1 MSTIFS
7 HPAVPVAMALALGQ
21 KRIPRSLLVI
31 GAFCAILPDFDS
43 IGFAFGIPYES
54 QFGHRGFTHSVF
66 FAVLIAA
73 FFAWRNKEF
82 TVDGAAV
89 KRHIVFAFLFISMVS
104 HPLLDALT
112 DGGEGVA
119 IWWPFS
125 KERFF
130 FDDTPLPVCPI
141 GQNFFSAAGYAA
153 LRSELTL
160 IWLPALS
167 LGLGGFIVR
176 KISGRFTRTGRA

>member
-7 HPAVPVAMALALGQ
+7 HPAVPVAIGLALGQ
-21 KRIPRSLLVI
+21 KTIPRNLLFI

-43 IGFAFGIPYES
+43 ISFAFGIPYES

-66 FAVLIAA
+66 FAAAVAA
-73 FFAWRNKEF
+73 FFAWRNSEF
-82 TVDGAAV
+82 KVDGAAV
-89 KRHIVFAFLFISMVS
+89 KRAIVFPFIFLSTVS

-125 KERFF
+125 AARFF
-130 FDDTPLPVCPI
+130 FDDAPLPVCPI
-141 GQNFFSAAGYAA
+141 GQHFFSAAGYAA
-153 LRSELTL
+153 LKAELTL
-160 IWLPALS
+160 IWLPALL
-167 LGLGGFIVR
+167 LGIAGFIVR
-176 KISGRFTRTGRA
+176 KVWGRFTRTGGA

>member
-1 MSTIFS
+1 M
-7 HPAVPVAMALALGQ
+7 
-21 KRIPRSLLVI
+21 KRWV
-31 GAFCAILPDFDS
+31 
-43 IGFAFGIPYES
+43 
-54 QFGHRGFTHSVF
+54 VF
-66 FAVLIAA
+66 PFI
-73 FFAWRNKEF
+73 
-82 TVDGAAV
+82 
-89 KRHIVFAFLFISMVS
+89 FISTVS

-125 KERFF
+125 TARFF

-153 LRSELTL
+153 LKAELTL
-160 IWLPALS
+160 IWLPALM

-176 KISGRFTRTGRA
+176 KVLGRFTRTGGA

>member
-7 HPAVPVAMALALGQ
+7 HPAVPVAIGFALGQ
-21 KRIPRSLLVI
+21 KVIPRSLLFI

-43 IGFAFGIPYES
+43 ISFAFGIPYES

-66 FAVLIAA
+66 FAAAIAA
-73 FFAWRNKEF
+73 FFTWRNHEF
-82 TVDGAAV
+82 KVDGAAV
-89 KRHIVFAFLFISMVS
+89 KRWVVFPFIFISTVS

-125 KERFF
+125 TARFF

-153 LRSELTL
+153 LKAELTL
-160 IWLPALS
+160 IWLPALL

-176 KISGRFTRTGRA
+176 KVLGRFTRTGGA